1 MIVQPY
7 LSFEGRCEEAL
18 EFYKQVLGAEV
29 QMLMRMQDAPE
40 QPPPGT
46 TPPDNGNKVLHSSMK
61 IGDSVVMATDGYCAG
76 KSNFEGI
83 TLSLTVDSDAE
94 AEKYFAA
101 LADGG
106 ETKMPLSPTF
116 FASKF
121 GMVVDRFGVS
131 WMVHKPNQG

>member
-18 EFYKQVLGAEV
+18 EFYKQALGAEV
-29 QMLMRMQDAPE
+29 LMLMRMKDAPD
-40 QPPPGT
+40 QPAAGT
-46 TPPDNGNKVLHSSMK
+46 TPPDNGNKVLHSSFK

-76 KSNFEGI
+76 KCNFEGI
-83 TLSLTVDSDAE
+83 TLSLTVKSDAE
-94 AEKYFAA
+94 AERCFAA

-106 ETKMPLSPTF
+106 QVKMPLSPTF

-121 GMVVDRFGVS
+121 GMLADRFGVS
-131 WMVHKPNQG
+131 WMVHHPK